1 MRIGSAPRF
10 LAAAGLIVLAF
21 AASGCGGGSPK
32 SPITNSGSNVQAIV
46 VNSGPNGNY
55 ANGVFTSVTVCVPS
69 SSNCQSIDGIL
80 VDTGSYGLR
89 LLSSTGGG
97 ALNLNLPAQNGA
109 NGNPVGVCGAF
120 VDGYTWGRVMTADV
134 KISGEKASNLPVQ
147 VIDST
152 FAAVPTT
159 CKNFG
164 GPEEDTIQSLGANG
178 ILGVGP
184 FLQDCGTACTQTG
197 SSNPG
202 LYYDCAATSCQVAT
216 EALAQQLQ
224 NPVSLFAVDN
234 NGVVIELP
242 AVSSSTASVNGSLVF
257 GIGTESNNGLGN
269 AKIFPLDTNAE
280 FNTNYKG
287 QTYPA
292 FIDSGSNALFFL
304 NTTQTSF
311 PACSDNSGFYCPNS
325 AANQSA
331 ITSSNGG
338 ASATVNFA
346 VGNADT
352 LFSNQGAFVFPTLAG
367 PNPGTFDWGLPFF
380 FGRKVFNAIESQNTP
395 GGTGPYWA
403 F

>member
-1 MRIGSAPRF
+1 MTMRSITRF
-10 LAAAGLIVLAF
+10 LGAAGLTVLAF
-21 AASGCGGGSPK
+21 AASSCGGGSHTN
-32 SPITNSGSNVQAIV
+32 PITTTGSNVQAIV

-69 SSNCQSIDGIL
+69 SSNCQAIDGIL

-89 LLSSTGGG
+89 LLSSSGGG

-120 VDGYTWGRVMTADV
+120 VDGYTWGRVATADV

-147 VIDST
+147 VIDNT

-164 GPEEDTIQSLGANG
+164 GPEEDTIQTLGANG

-197 SSNPG
+197 NSNPG
-202 LYYDCAATSCQVAT
+202 LYYECAATSCQVAA
-216 EALAQQLQ
+216 ESLSQQLQ
-224 NPVSLFAVDN
+224 NPVSLFATDN

-269 AKIFPLDTNAE
+269 ARVFPLDTNAE
-280 FNTNYKG
+280 FNTNYNG
-287 QTYPA
+287 QTYPG
-292 FIDSGSNALFFL
+292 FIDSGSNGLFFL
-304 NTTQTSF
+304 NTTQTSL

-325 AANQSA
+325 PANQSA
-331 ITSSNGG
+331 VTSTAGG
-338 ASATVNFA
+338 ASATVKFA

-367 PNPGTFDWGLPFF
+367 PNPGMFDWGLPFF
-380 FGRKVFNAIESQNTP
+380 FGRNVFNAIESRNTP